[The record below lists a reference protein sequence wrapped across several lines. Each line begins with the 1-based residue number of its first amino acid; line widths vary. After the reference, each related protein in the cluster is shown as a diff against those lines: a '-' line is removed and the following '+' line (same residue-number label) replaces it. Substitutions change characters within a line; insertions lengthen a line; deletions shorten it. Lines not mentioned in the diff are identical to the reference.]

1 MNGKLIVI
9 EGNDGSGKGTQAKLV
24 VEKLRKE
31 GYKVSFYDF
40 PQYESIFGKLV
51 SGYLRGDFGD
61 LNAMS
66 PEIPALLYAIDR
78 YQVKDRMF
86 KELEEGRIIVCNR
99 YTESNIGFQG
109 AKFDNK
115 EERKRFLE
123 WLTRVESRLP
133 KADLVVFLDVPL
145 EVSWELVKKKKEREY
160 LKGEER
166 DIHERNV
173 EYQDKVRN
181 VYLEYGNENGWQI
194 IKCVN
199 EKGLRSIED
208 INEEIMGVIINML
221 NQ

>member
-1 MNGKLIVI
+1 MRGKLIVI

-24 VEKLRKE
+24 VDKLRKE
-31 GYKVSFYDF
+31 GFKVSFYDF
-40 PQYESIFGKLV
+40 PQYDSVFGKLV

-78 YQVKDRMF
+78 YQVKDKMF

-109 AKFDNK
+109 AKFDDK

-123 WLTRVESRLP
+123 WLMDVEKRLP
-133 KADLVVFLDVPL
+133 KSDLVIFLDVPL
-145 EVSWELVKKKKEREY
+145 DVSWELVKKKEERAY

-173 EYQDKVRN
+173 GYQEKVRN
-181 VYLEYGNENGWQI
+181 VYLEYGREKGWKI

-208 INEEIMGVIINML
+208 INEEVMDVVKDVL